1 MPRKTSPA
9 LAAALP
15 AQKLIGLLLVTLV
28 AACVSL
34 EAWPV
39 ECGSSDCS
47 RSVPF
52 NVSLADPYVTR
63 RMPVVQNSM
72 PLAYSVV
79 TDSAGRA
86 FVGSLDGS
94 FTCISL
100 ASGAVQ
106 WRVALGFGPLSSAAA
121 VCVPVPTNALLV
133 WCVKCH
139 ACFRYSAPAGSQGVL
154 VMGRSGDVALLG
166 LMRSIS
172 TAFLYCLTSHHAAL
186 ARGQLCGAYLSRF
199 QQTPPQ
205 SSRVPPPPPTLHNY
219 RRLCASD
226 SIHRNIRVHWIA

>member
-28 AACVSL
+28 AACDSL

-79 TDSAGRA
+79 TDNAGRA

-94 FTCISL
+94 FTCLSL
-100 ASGAVQ
+100 ATGAVQ
-106 WRVALGFGPLSSAAA
+106 WRVALGRG
-121 VCVPVPTNALLV
+121 
-133 WCVKCH
+133 
-139 ACFRYSAPAGSQGVL
+139 
-154 VMGRSGDVALLG
+154 
-166 LMRSIS
+166 
-172 TAFLYCLTSHHAAL
+172 
-186 ARGQLCGAYLSRF
+186 AR
-199 QQTPPQ
+199 
-205 SSRVPPPPPTLHNY
+205 
-219 RRLCASD
+219 
-226 SIHRNIRVHWIA
+226 W